1 MGTDASGRNGD
12 IADRSAREWCD
23 EALARLTAGRPES
36 ALEAARRAADLDPG
50 AEWAYRLISLA
61 HERLGRDADAAP
73 AAEQAVE
80 LARGSWPARLRLAAV
95 LRRVPGR
102 WREAVEHATL
112 AARFAPEEPGPE
124 VMRGDLALLRGD
136 HTCAEQAYRAALAID
151 PGHPQARVNLGL
163 ALLCWDRPRPHHDL
177 AWSVD
182 PRDTGRAR
190 RALEIWSRQARL
202 LVAVATLAIAGAA
215 LFLDWGS
222 RAVLGGFA
230 VLVLLVPLTVRQAR
244 RVGLWSYVPAMLCR
258 DPWLGAALVSTA
270 VSVLAFAAWLLLGA
284 MPSVPSAFDPVW
296 AGLAG
301 IVVLG
306 WPALAAV
313 RALAEA
319 WRGRPLSAL
328 AETERAL
335 SSGQVQAQAERTLS
349 DQAQAQ
355 AERVLPDQGR
365 AQAERTAKRNVGV
378 MLWIVL
384 GRTWSVLVPLVGG
397 ALAVEPRAAVA
408 AVAVP
413 YPVIRGY
420 LRARHRDDRWLP
432 VAVALV
438 VLSAAACA
446 VGGLLELWRI
456 DPAAAWA
463 WRAGLGAMAA
473 ALAVFA
479 ARAARAWWR
488 GGPGPW
494 RASLIMCD
502 LPVGAE
508 PSVALDP
515 EVRQTF
521 SYARSIVLSFADSL
535 GPRVAGAVASV
546 TSSGELRVIT
556 ETEAWDAVET
566 DPRVAVFAADP
577 LQRRFWVEVRGIA
590 MADSDVLRVTPKQVL
605 VGEFPGRHQRR

>member
-1 MGTDASGRNGD
+1 MGTTASDRNGN
-12 IADRSAREWCD
+12 ISDRSSREWCD
-23 EALARLTAGRPES
+23 EALARLSAGRPES
-36 ALEAARRAADLDPG
+36 ALDAARRAADLDPG

-61 HERLGRDADAAP
+61 HERLGRDADSAP
-73 AAEQAVE
+73 AAERAVE
-80 LARGSWPARLRLAAV
+80 LARGSWPARLRLAAI

-102 WREAVEHATL
+102 WQEAVKHATL
-112 AARFAPEEPGPE
+112 AGKFAPEEPGPE

-136 HTCAEQAYRAALAID
+136 HIRAEQAYLAALAID

-163 ALLCWDRPRPHHDL
+163 SLLRWDRPRPHHDP
-177 AWSVD
+177 AWPID

-190 RALEIWSRQARL
+190 RALEVWSRQARL

-215 LFLDWGS
+215 LFLDWGAQ
-222 RAVLGGFA
+222 AVLGGFA
-230 VLVLLVPLTVRQAR
+230 VLVLLAPLTVRQAR
-244 RVGLWSYVPAMLCR
+244 RVGVWSYVPAMLCG
-258 DPWLGAALVSTA
+258 DPWLGTALVSTV
-270 VSVLAFAAWLLLGA
+270 VSVVAFAAWLLLGA

-319 WRGRPLSAL
+319 WRGHPLLAL
-328 AETERAL
+328 AETARARTN
-335 SSGQVQAQAERTLS
+335 QAQ
-349 DQAQAQ
+349 QAGA
-355 AERVLPDQGR
+355 AWV
-365 AQAERTAKRNVGV
+365 QAERTARRNIGV
-378 MLWIVL
+378 MLWILL

-397 ALAVEPRAAVA
+397 ALAVEPRAAVV

-413 YPVIRGY
+413 YPMIRGY
-420 LRARHRDDRWLP
+420 LRTRHRDDRWLP
-432 VAVALV
+432 VALALV
-438 VLSAAACA
+438 VLSATACA
-446 VGGLLELWRI
+446 AGGLLGAWRME
-456 DPAAAWA
+456 PAAAWA

-473 ALAVFA
+473 AMVVFA

-521 SYARSIVLSFADSL
+521 SYARSIVLSFGDSL

-546 TSSGELRVIT
+546 TSSGELRVIP
-556 ETEAWDAVET
+556 ETEAWDAIEA

>member
-1 MGTDASGRNGD
+1 MGTDASGRND
-12 IADRSAREWCD
+12 NISNRSSREWCD
-23 EALARLTAGRPES
+23 EALARLNAGRPES
-36 ALEAARRAADLDPG
+36 ALDAARRAADLDPG

-73 AAEQAVE
+73 AAERAVE

-102 WREAVEHATL
+102 WQEAVEHATL
-112 AARFAPEEPGPE
+112 AGKFAPEEPGPE
-124 VMRGDLALLRGD
+124 VMRGDLALLRGE
-136 HTCAEQAYRAALAID
+136 HTGAEQSYRTALAID

-163 ALLCWDRPRPHHDL
+163 SLLRWDRPRPHHDP
-177 AWSVD
+177 AWPVD

-190 RALEIWSRQARL
+190 RALEVWSRQARL
-202 LVAVATLAIAGAA
+202 LVAAATLAIAGAA
-215 LFLDWGS
+215 LLLDWGAQ
-222 RAVLGGFA
+222 AVLGGFA
-230 VLVLLVPLTVRQAR
+230 VLVLLAPLTVRQAR
-244 RVGLWSYVPAMLCR
+244 RVAVWSYVPAMLR
-258 DPWLGAALVSTA
+258 GDPWLGAALVSTA

-284 MPSVPSAFDPVW
+284 MPSVPFAFDPVW

-319 WRGRPLSAL
+319 WRGHPLLAL
-328 AETERAL
+328 AETVHARTNQAL
-335 SSGQVQAQAERTLS
+335 
-349 DQAQAQ
+349 
-355 AERVLPDQGR
+355 
-365 AQAERTAKRNVGV
+365 AQAERTARRNAGV
-378 MLWIVL
+378 LLWIVL
-384 GRTWSVLVPLVGG
+384 ARTWSVLVPLVGG

-408 AVAVP
+408 AVVVP
-413 YPVIRGY
+413 YPMIRGY

-432 VAVALV
+432 VAMALV
-438 VLSAAACA
+438 VLSATACA
-446 VGGLLELWRI
+446 AGGLLGAWRI
-456 DPAAAWA
+456 EPAAAWA

-473 ALAVFA
+473 AAVVFA
-479 ARAARAWWR
+479 ARASRAWWR

-508 PSVALDP
+508 PSFALDP

-521 SYARSIVLSFADSL
+521 SYARGIVLSFGDSL

-556 ETEAWDAVET
+556 ETEAWDAIEA

-605 VGEFPGRHQRR
+605 VGEFPGRHQRRQ